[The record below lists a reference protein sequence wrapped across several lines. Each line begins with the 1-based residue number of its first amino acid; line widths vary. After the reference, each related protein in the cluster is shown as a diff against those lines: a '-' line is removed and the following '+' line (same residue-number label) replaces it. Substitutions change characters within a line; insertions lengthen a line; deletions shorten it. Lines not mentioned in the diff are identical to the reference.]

1 MATWLT
7 AFGRDYYGSSNTSGT
22 SGTSGEGG
30 TPPPPPPPAPA
41 SCTINTAYQPYWH
54 NSAPWGSTNSASD
67 MKAYL
72 ETNFTTP
79 TTFTNWSDVAANGS
93 MAWISIGQSSN
104 YASSDTYLGEDYYIR
119 MVRND
124 GDGVAQNTPLVAGG
138 GSSPNQLYLEELDS
152 AGVKTGDT
160 ITFQCIED
168 GTTVPG
174 TFGTQF
180 IFKARVTA
188 RTGFGTSS
196 INFNNNSWY
205 LDTDILDD
213 FCTTWS
219 SVTPLTTCDPI
230 TNLTSENEH
239 TTDFVYPSSVSSNPL
254 GGGGAG
260 GI

>member
-1 MATWLT
+1 MSTEWLSVF
-7 AFGRDYYGSSNTSGT
+7 ARNYAPAGDGGT
-22 SGTSGEGG
+22 SGTSGGDDSG
-30 TPPPPPPPAPA
+30 PSPAPA
-41 SCTINTAYQPYWH
+41 SCTINAAYQPYWH

-67 MKAYL
+67 MKTYL
-72 ETNFTTP
+72 ETDFMTP
-79 TTFTNWSDVAANGS
+79 SSATNWSDVAANGS

-104 YASSDTYLGEDYYIR
+104 YASSDAYLGEDYYIR

-138 GSSPNQLYLEELDS
+138 ASSPNQLYLEELDS

-205 LDTDILDD
+205 SISTTGE
-213 FCTTWS
+213 FCITWS
-219 SVTPLTTCDPI
+219 SVTALSTCDPI
-230 TNLTSENEH
+230 TNLTVENEH
-239 TTDFVYPSSVSSNPL
+239 TTDFVYPSSTSSSPVGG
-254 GGGGAG
+254 GGGGAFG
-260 GI
+260 G